1 MNIKYKNKT
10 LQLNKKTL
18 IMGILNVTPD
28 SFSDGGDYVDLD
40 KAFEKAK
47 EMIKD
52 GVDIIDIGGMSTRPG
67 HKDVPIDTEIN
78 RIIPI
83 VKKISS
89 ELNILI
95 SIDTYHWEVAKE
107 AIKNGAHI
115 INDIWGLQYD
125 DGKMAQIVGESGV
138 ILVAMHNQNE
148 KEYKDDIITSIKK
161 FFKKTFEIAK
171 NHNIESDK
179 IILDPGIGFGKT
191 FDQNIEV
198 LSRLEELKDLGPLLL
213 GTSRKGFIGN
223 ITNKT
228 NPKDRVLGTIAT
240 SVIGVQKGIQIV
252 RVHDIK
258 EHKDALLIT
267 DSIIRR

>member
-1 MNIKYKNKT
+1 MIIKYKEKKME
-10 LQLNKKTL
+10 LNSKTL

-28 SFSDGGDYVDLD
+28 SFSDGGDYVDLN
-40 KAFEKAK
+40 KAFKKAK
-47 EMIKD
+47 EMVKD

-67 HKDVPIDTEIN
+67 HSDIPINIEIN
-78 RIIPI
+78 RVIPI
-83 VKKISS
+83 IKKISS
-89 ELNILI
+89 ELNVLI
-95 SIDTYHWEVAKE
+95 SIDTYHWQVAKE

-115 INDIWGLQYD
+115 INDVWGLQYD
-125 DGKMAQIVGESGV
+125 NGEMAKIVGESGA
-138 ILVAMHNQNE
+138 ILVAMHNQDK
-148 KEYKDDIITSIKK
+148 KEYKDDIILSIKN

-171 NHNIESDK
+171 KNNIELNK

-191 FDQNIEV
+191 FDQNIEI
-198 LSRLEELKDLGPLLL
+198 LSRLEELKNIGPLLL

-223 ITNKT
+223 ITNKS
-228 NPKDRVLGTIAT
+228 NPKDRVFGTIAT

-252 RVHDIK
+252 RVHDVK